1 VSASTRPTSL
11 SLTKAYFP
19 TPFTRSWQKSF
30 DASHEVCTRQVKN
43 LSKLKDRG
51 KRGAIFAAFQ
61 QAYVLWVVPALE
73 GKSFLREMTFE
84 AQLAENPRKRSLL
97 CCALFIPGC
106 HPQLGV
112 CCGSMNTS
120 TKYSIPARGGCLPGN
135 TLKSSGLEAA

>member
-1 VSASTRPTSL
+1 MSTSTRPTRL

-19 TPFTRSWQKSF
+19 APFTCSWQKSF
-30 DASHEVCTRQVKN
+30 DASHEVRTREVKN

-61 QAYVLWVVPALE
+61 QAYVLRVIPALE
-73 GKSFLREMTFE
+73 GKRFLREITFE
-84 AQLAENPRKRSLL
+84 AQLIENPRKRSLL
-97 CCALFIPGC
+97 CRALFIPGW

-120 TKYSIPARGGCLPGN
+120 TKYTIPISSGYLPGN